1 MYNSKTDQI
10 VAPLARYLQ
19 ITINFNSAQP
29 QGTVKFLKNVLLT
42 WKRTPLIQLELFFR
56 KKGWAKIGWDEY
68 IFMPKSYKFK
78 NFDVW

>member
-29 QGTVKFLKNVLLT
+29 QGTVKFLKMYFWHENVHL
-42 WKRTPLIQLELFFR
+42 
-56 KKGWAKIGWDEY
+56 
-68 IFMPKSYKFK
+68 SS
-78 NFDVW
+78 N